1 MAVKTERVKLKQ
13 DSYVKV
19 TDYLGKRR
27 HLVER
32 MVVWLLLKNS
42 QCPGL
47 GREPC
52 RLQELKQKISLK
64 DCGEVLEEEA
74 KH

>member
-1 MAVKTERVKLKQ
+1 MAVKTAKVKLKQ

-19 TDYLGKRR
+19 TDYIGRRR
-27 HLVER
+27 HLIER
-32 MVVWLLLKNS
+32 MVVWLLLKNP

-52 RLQELKQKISLK
+52 RSQGLKQKISLK
-64 DCGEVLEEEA
+64 DCGEGLEEEA
-74 KH
+74 KP

>member
-1 MAVKTERVKLKQ
+1 MAVKTARVKLKQ

-32 MVVWLLLKNS
+32 MVVWLLKNS

-64 DCGEVLEEEA
+64 DYSEVLEEEA